1 MIKTNPNIEL
11 TRTIQTTG
19 SCRGISFW
27 QNTFIVTIGY
37 DDRRGV
43 AILDID
49 GQVLKAIFNDLKGR
63 PLFKRPHYVSVGG
76 LKPTLYVSDRKLNT
90 LTKLDLSLRVLQT
103 LTLGAIE
110 HPYAMFQHDDKHLL
124 VCSAGRDNVV
134 MLNTETEQ
142 VRDLLGPDATIHEP
156 ICACYSHEL
165 GKLYMTCW
173 GQDEES
179 GSCNAVIVFDVKL
192 I

>member
-11 TRTIQTTG
+11 TRTIQTSG
-19 SCRGISFW
+19 SCRGITFW

-49 GQVLKAIFNDLKGR
+49 GRVLKDIFNDLKGR

-76 LKPTLYVSDRKLNT
+76 LSPTLYVSDRKHNT
-90 LTKLDLSLRVLQT
+90 LTKMDLSLKVQQR
-103 LTLGAIE
+103 LTLDAIE
-110 HPYAMFQHDDKHLL
+110 HPYAMFQLDDKQLL
-124 VCSAGRDNVV
+124 VCSAERDNVI
-134 MLNTETEQ
+134 MLNTETGQ
-142 VRDLLGPDATIHEP
+142 VRDLLGPDANIHTP

-165 GKLYMTCW
+165 GKLYITCW
-173 GQDEES
+173 GQGEES